1 MNKIAFLLC
10 MLLALC
16 GHLRHRLQ
24 SVFTPV
30 GRTLFVALACL
41 VLASCGGPSEE
52 ELAEEAAYV
61 ESVRERM
68 QEEMANIKTLIG
80 KGEHCEAFIITSR
93 ELGYYWKPSQ
103 FSDIEAELQA
113 LQKVAENGCLTNEDE
128 SKTWACAE
136 GHSCR

>member
-10 MLLALC
+10 MLLALV
-16 GHLRHRLQ
+16 GHLRRQLQ
-24 SVFTPV
+24 SSFATI
-30 GRTLFVALACL
+30 GRALFVALSCL
-41 VLASCGGPSEE
+41 VLVSCGGPSEE
-52 ELAEEAAYV
+52 ELAEEAATV
-61 ESVRERM
+61 ERVHERM

-113 LQKVAENGCLTNEDE
+113 LQKVAEKGCKPNEDE